1 MWRGPGIVVGMG
13 HPDPRPDQVLRA
25 FLDRLHELNEWESDL
40 SYHDG
45 FAAGYALAAAQYE
58 AALRFALGGQRTRSW
73 RDAAERHHRAAQAL
87 RLRRAADTPGPRP
100 GDHPGGPVDFD
111 TGHPHAAPKSDGG

>member
-1 MWRGPGIVVGMG
+1 MG
-13 HPDPRPDQVLRA
+13 HPDPRRDQALRA
-25 FLDRLHELNEWESDL
+25 FLDRLHELTEWECDL

-58 AALRFALGGQRTRSW
+58 AALRFALGGPKTRSR
-73 RDAAERHHRAAQAL
+73 RDAAERHHRAARAL
-87 RLRRAADTPGPRP
+87 RLRQEADEAGPRP

-111 TGHPHAAPKSDGG
+111 TGRPQRRPDQGTLR